1 MLKKKISPTNIIFEI
16 FPNGIRRINGKKFAV
31 STGISISPPPKLQV
45 QGQFAYP
52 PLVLGTS
59 RVWFPK
65 YVLRKG
71 GGSLQT
77 PNRSC
82 FPDTTKMLHTHFTH
96 GAQAYSGP
104 FHSPRALRY
113 REKHKAYADEKPTP
127 SREVSE
133 MWASKITPS
142 N

>member
-71 GGSLQT
+71 GG
-77 PNRSC
+77 
-82 FPDTTKMLHTHFTH
+82 
-96 GAQAYSGP
+96 
-104 FHSPRALRY
+104 
-113 REKHKAYADEKPTP
+113 
-127 SREVSE
+127 
-133 MWASKITPS
+133 ASKLPTEAAFLIPLRCYTPTS
-142 N
+142 LMVPRHTVGLSTVHVPCDTERSTRPTRMRSLPLLGKYQRCEQAK